1 MDALTESR
9 YFEATLVDTR
19 KLNSRK
25 DTRDLRL
32 TLEEIQVVSFALDHY
47 SRKLDTEGFPSMSK
61 EAYNLSAAFNN
72 VLCRAF
78 GITEAPGYAVLEV
91 QEDRPE

>member
-9 YFEATLVDTR
+9 YFEATLAENR
-19 KLNSRK
+19 KLDSRK
-25 DTRDLRL
+25 DPRDLRL
-32 TLEEIQVVSFALDHY
+32 TLEEIQVISFALDHY
-47 SRKLDTEGFPSMSK
+47 SKELLTEGFPSMSK

-78 GITEAPGYAVLEV
+78 GIKEAPGYAVLEV